1 MKQTIKVLIFLCI
14 VSSVLKAQQPAMQF
28 FRPHDQTGLNVFETN
43 KTDTVPFTGLK
54 VRIGGAFSQD
64 YQSLTD
70 KNTASYIP
78 TNTNPSKG
86 AIDSTNANK
95 LAPLGGGFDLG
106 FANMNLDVQLADGIR
121 TNVTI
126 YLASEHHEDT
136 WVKNGYLQVDKML
149 FLNSNLVNDA
159 MKYLTF
165 QVGDLEVDYGDQ
177 HYRRVDGGNEMYNPF
192 VENYIMDE
200 FATELGGEVYFHSE
214 TGFLAMAGVTDAM
227 LDPTVKLSSQI
238 DSATG
243 QPNKYDPA
251 FLAKLGFDRQINSD
265 LRVRLTGSY
274 YEVQS
279 TASSTLFGGD
289 RTGSHYFLVIANT
302 EAPVSSPTNSAENET
317 FTGGRF
323 NPGFSEAVSTFMI
336 NPFIKFHG
344 LEFFGTY
351 ENANGR
357 TITESTTRN
366 VTQMAADLIYR
377 FGSTE
382 NFWIG
387 ARYNTVKAQ
396 LAPAS
401 ANTPDVTINR
411 IVGSIGWFLTPS
423 VMMKAE
429 YVSQEYNGFP
439 STNILNGGAF
449 SGEMI
454 EAVVGF

>member
-1 MKQTIKVLIFLCI
+1 MKRAIKVLIFLCI
-14 VSSVLKAQQPAMQF
+14 VSNGVRAQQPAMQF
-28 FRPHDQTGLNVFETN
+28 FRPHDQSGLNIFETN
-43 KTDTVPFTGLK
+43 KTDTVPFSGLK
-54 VRIGGAFSQD
+54 VRIGGGFSQD
-64 YQSLTD
+64 YQSLVD
-70 KNTASYIP
+70 KNTATYVP

-106 FANMNLDVQLADGIR
+106 FANLSLDAQLADGIR
-121 TNVTI
+121 TNITL

-149 FLNSNLVNDA
+149 FLNSDVVNDA
-159 MKYLTF
+159 MKFLTF
-165 QVGDLEVDYGDQ
+165 QVGDLDVDYGDQ
-177 HYRRVDGGNEMYNPF
+177 HYRRADGGNEMYNPF

-200 FATELGGEVYFHSE
+200 FATELGGEVYFHSG

-227 LDPTVKLSSQI
+227 LDPTVKLSSTI
-238 DSATG
+238 DAATG

-251 FLAKLGFDRQINSD
+251 FLAKLGFDRQFNND
-265 LRVRLTGSY
+265 LRIRITGSY

-289 RTGSHYFLVIANT
+289 RTGSHYFLAMANT
-302 EAPVSSPTNSAENET
+302 ESPVTSGSEDLT

-323 NPGFSEAVSTFMI
+323 NPGFSEAVSTFMV
-336 NPFIKFHG
+336 NPFIKLCG

-351 ENANGR
+351 ENASGR

-366 VTQMAADLIYR
+366 VTQMAADLIYH
-377 FGSTE
+377 FGSGE

-401 ANTPDVTINR
+401 APTDVTINR

-423 VMMKAE
+423 VMMKGE
-429 YVSQEYNGFP
+429 YVSEQYNGFP
-439 STNILNGGAF
+439 TNNILNGGAF

-454 EAVVGF
+454 QAVVGF

>member
-1 MKQTIKVLIFLCI
+1 
-14 VSSVLKAQQPAMQF
+14 MQF

-177 HYRRVDGGNEMYNPF
+177 HYRRVDGGNETCIIPLSKIILWMNSQPSLSVRF
-192 VENYIMDE
+192 ISIAKPD
-200 FATELGGEVYFHSE
+200 
-214 TGFLAMAGVTDAM
+214 FLPWQA
-227 LDPTVKLSSQI
+227 
-238 DSATG
+238 
-243 QPNKYDPA
+243 
-251 FLAKLGFDRQINSD
+251 
-265 LRVRLTGSY
+265 LRM
-274 YEVQS
+274 
-279 TASSTLFGGD
+279 
-289 RTGSHYFLVIANT
+289 
-302 EAPVSSPTNSAENET
+302 PC
-317 FTGGRF
+317 
-323 NPGFSEAVSTFMI
+323 
-336 NPFIKFHG
+336 
-344 LEFFGTY
+344 
-351 ENANGR
+351 
-357 TITESTTRN
+357 
-366 VTQMAADLIYR
+366 
-377 FGSTE
+377 
-382 NFWIG
+382 
-387 ARYNTVKAQ
+387 
-396 LAPAS
+396 
-401 ANTPDVTINR
+401 
-411 IVGSIGWFLTPS
+411 SIRP
-423 VMMKAE
+423 
-429 YVSQEYNGFP
+429 
-439 STNILNGGAF
+439 
-449 SGEMI
+449 
-454 EAVVGF
+454 